1 MFKQYLLL
9 RLFMPAST
17 LGAGNPDVKGKVT
30 AQVYI
35 QLNKWTI
42 TICSKKNYDSDNGR
56 MKMEI
61 QYRGI

>member
-1 MFKQYLLL
+1 
-9 RLFMPAST
+9 MPAST